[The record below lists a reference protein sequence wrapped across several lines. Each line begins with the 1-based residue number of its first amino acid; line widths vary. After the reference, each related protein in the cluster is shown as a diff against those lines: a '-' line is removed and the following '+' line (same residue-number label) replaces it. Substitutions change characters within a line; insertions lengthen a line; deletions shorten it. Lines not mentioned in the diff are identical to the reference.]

1 MTHDVLEL
9 MVRKLG
15 THAALTEDDREAL
28 AQLPYTVRTYDAGTF
43 LAREGE
49 AGSEHIVL
57 LSGYTFRHKTTCF
70 GGRQIVSMQ
79 LPGETIA
86 CSSLFFDV
94 TDHSTQALTPI
105 QAATISRIA
114 FRNLVRGS
122 ATISHALLMMALIEA
137 AIGNEWLLNIGRR
150 EAKARVAHFLCE
162 FAARVEAA
170 GLATGGNYEL
180 PFTQEQMGDVLGL
193 TSVHVNRT
201 LKALRDSGLIEQI
214 GKRVTFPDWKAL
226 ARMADFSGE
235 YLQFDQPR
243 GSNATR

>member
-1 MTHDVLEL
+1 MTQDVLEL

-15 THAALTEDDREAL
+15 THAALTEDDRGAL
-28 AQLPYTVRTYDAGTF
+28 AHLPYTMRTYDAGAF
-43 LAREGE
+43 LAREGK
-49 AGSEHIVL
+49 SSSDHIVL
-57 LSGYTFRHKTTCF
+57 LSGYTYRHKTTCF

-86 CSSLFFDV
+86 CSTLFFDA

-105 QAATISRIA
+105 QAAAIPRIA
-114 FRNLVRGS
+114 FRDLVRRS
-122 ATISHALLMMALIEA
+122 AAISHALLMMALIEA

-170 GLATGGNYEL
+170 GLATGRQYEL
-180 PFTQEQMGDVLGL
+180 PFTQEQMGDALGL

-201 LKALRDSGLIEQI
+201 LKALRESGLIEQT
-214 GKRVTFPDWKAL
+214 GRRMTFSDRQAL
-226 ARMADFSGE
+226 AQMADFSGE
-235 YLQFDQPR
+235 YLQVNQPR
-243 GSNATR
+243 GSDRT

>member
-15 THAALTEDDREAL
+15 THAALTDADRQAL
-28 AQLPYTVRTYDAGTF
+28 AGLPHTIRTYEAGTF

-49 AGSEHIVL
+49 AANEHIVL

-86 CSSLFFDV
+86 CSSLFFDA
-94 TDHSTQALTPI
+94 TDHSTQALTAI
-105 QAATISRIA
+105 RAAVIPRLA
-114 FRNLVRGS
+114 FRDLVRSS
-122 ATISHALLMMALIEA
+122 AAISHALLMMALIEA

-162 FAARVEAA
+162 FAARVDAA
-170 GLATGGNYEL
+170 GLATGEQYEL
-180 PFTQEQMGDVLGL
+180 PFTQEQMGDALGL

-201 LKALRDSGLIEQI
+201 LKALRESEFIEQI
-214 GKRVTFPDWKAL
+214 GRKMSFPDRKAL
-226 ARMADFSGE
+226 ARVADFSGD
-235 YLQFDQPR
+235 YLRVDQPR
-243 GSNATR
+243 GK